1 MYFSR
6 FPFKIGKNSQF
17 SEQVLVHIFNSSIF
31 PANNILNEVVWK
43 REEVEGVKEGKKK
56 IQVEDKVRQ

>member
-1 MYFSR
+1 MDFSR
-6 FPFKIGKNSQF
+6 FLFKIGKNSQL
-17 SEQVLVHIFNSSIF
+17 SEQVLVHIFISSIF

-56 IQVEDKVRQ
+56 DPSWR